1 MSWGYNASPGPDRE
15 QQSLQN
21 ISEKLVLDLYKLREM
36 TKALIFSDLEQE
48 RPASNLDIISAST
61 RGVFFIDTT
70 ELGISTHGMEV
81 YLKSA
86 EGSEQVN
93 STTYKEAQWLLDTLN
108 QYISHS
114 ARHRNVYV
122 TPRNGQEAIQKAETQ
137 DPSSSQFNSSYI
149 VINSDH
155 NNINKFD
162 SAEDDGYVKI
172 REELFA
178 ILQETAWTDDT
189 HIQWVE

>member
-1 MSWGYNASPGPDRE
+1 MSWGYNASPGPDRKE
-15 QQSLQN
+15 QSLQN

-61 RGVFFIDTT
+61 RGVFFIDTI
-70 ELGISTHGMEV
+70 ELGISTHGMET

-93 STTYKEAQWLLDTLN
+93 SITYKEAQWLLDALN

-137 DPSSSQFNSSYI
+137 FNSSYI

-162 SAEDDGYVKI
+162 SAEDYGYVKI

-189 HIQWVE
+189 HIQCVE